1 MAGSLFLRED
11 ELESVELRGGA
22 EVTHRKLGA
31 EEISRFSGTE
41 MTMEFE
47 NRLMQRVYVRGNAAV
62 VSRIPDEETDDGASM
77 NRVEGERL
85 VIEFSQGEL
94 AAVRLLDSIKGRY
107 YPLEKAKE

>member
-1 MAGSLFLRED
+1 M
-11 ELESVELRGGA
+11 
-22 EVTHRKLGA
+22 THLKLGA
-31 EEISRFSGTE
+31 AEISRFSGTE

-47 NRLMQRVYVRGNAAV
+47 NRLMQRVYVRGSAAV
-62 VSRIPDEETDDGASM
+62 LSRIPDDEKEDGASM

-107 YPLEKAKE
+107 YPPEKDGE